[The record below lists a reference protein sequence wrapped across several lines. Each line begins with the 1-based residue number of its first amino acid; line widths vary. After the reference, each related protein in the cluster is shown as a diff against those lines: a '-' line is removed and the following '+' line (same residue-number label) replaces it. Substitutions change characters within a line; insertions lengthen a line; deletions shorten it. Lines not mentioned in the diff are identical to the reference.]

1 MTGPGVAASG
11 RRLRGLSGILAGG
24 LVALFVVLLVGWAVT
39 TRTGSPGP
47 GTGMLVG
54 HGVAAVVGVVAQ
66 VTADRRRDRIGLLA
80 SLLVLAVAV
89 AVLCGYWLF

>member
-1 MTGPGVAASG
+1 VRIVRGISGV
-11 RRLRGLSGILAGG
+11 LAGG

-47 GTGMLVG
+47 GLAMLVG
-54 HGVAAVVGVVAQ
+54 HGLAAVAAVVLQ
-66 VTADRRRDRIGLLA
+66 VLADRRRRVLA
-80 SLLVLAVAV
+80 PFVVIAVAV